1 MIAAMPVAHEVIYF
15 SDINIISLC
24 PCPLSCSCAAQVM
37 EFPQHSQQL
46 LSALR
51 SQRQRGFLC
60 DCTVLVGSSRFLAH
74 RAVLASC
81 SPFFHMF
88 YSDSPGVGS
97 GNGTSSS
104 VTLDSDIVTSAAF
117 GLLLDFVY
125 EGVLQLDESPP
136 VEDILAAASF
146 LHMNEVVR
154 VCKRRLQRRG
164 PLAEADSTRS
174 EESAGA
180 RKAIETGGEHG
191 GDGGA
196 EPVGAM
202 AGDHLNLVAT
212 AAPLSSVSITAERSQ
227 LESVKSE
234 RRTGGGSSETRVQTP
249 LSPDLAD
256 TTQPGMDAPPQPP
269 GGELVQGLIVG
280 PSAPALG
287 GYTRLRTGGQGEGST
302 LCSPCSTTETYSSN
316 QQPSSSS
323 SSLVPLSQAGG
334 RSVVAFSQ
342 SESSFSP
349 SPHQDS
355 SRLPRDDSV
364 RKPSDTDHRGT
375 SGGGQQMVM
384 LIQASALTSH
394 PETNPTRTAPERSLP
409 QIRIQS
415 AVSLQR
421 QSLDVHC
428 VQTQTLKA
436 PEGDTGASH
445 ASRNERS
452 HPLTGRVRTDDS
464 DGESVKVKVE
474 AIVISD
480 EELEEEKV
488 EDGEREPVMEVDDD
502 FEDDIQEEE
511 LNSPQFLSSH
521 PQGLSQMT
529 SHSNDYSFPLSP
541 SSSSSGAGPSSQ
553 DTSSFAASLI
563 PPSTAQH
570 HSDPPA
576 YFQDFQD
583 SMGNFVE
590 DVPTCGVCGKTF
602 SCTYTLRRHA
612 IVHTRERPYEC
623 RYCYR
628 SYTQSGDL
636 YRHIRKAHDH
646 TLPAKRSK
654 ADMEP
659 SLPPP
664 PPPPPPLS

>member
-1 MIAAMPVAHEVIYF
+1 
-15 SDINIISLC
+15 
-24 PCPLSCSCAAQVM
+24 M

-60 DCTVLVGSSRFLAH
+60 DCTVVVGSSRFLAH

-88 YSDSPGVGS
+88 YSDSLGVLG

-104 VTLDSDIVTSAAF
+104 VTLDSDIVTSDAF

-125 EGVLQLDESPP
+125 EGVLQLGESPP

-146 LHMNEVVR
+146 LHMNELVR

-180 RKAIETGGEHG
+180 RRATETERK
-191 GDGGA
+191 GDGAA
-196 EPVGAM
+196 EPAVAITSDFMNPVAM
-202 AGDHLNLVAT
+202 A
-212 AAPLSSVSITAERSQ
+212 APFPLVSIMTGESQ
-227 LESVKSE
+227 LKSVKSQHRMGE
-234 RRTGGGSSETRVQTP
+234 ESSEARVQTH

-256 TTQPGMDAPPQPP
+256 TTQPGMDAPPLPS
-269 GGELVQGLIVG
+269 GGELVQGVITG
-280 PSAPALG
+280 RSAPVAEGHASLG
-287 GYTRLRTGGQGEGST
+287 TGGHGEVSA
-302 LCSPCSTTETYSSN
+302 LCSPCSTTETYSHCSN

-323 SSLVPLSQAGG
+323 SAVPVSQASG
-334 RSVVAFSQ
+334 RSVVAYSQ
-342 SESSFSP
+342 SGSTLSP
-349 SPHQDS
+349 SPQQDVP
-355 SRLPRDDSV
+355 RLPRDDSV
-364 RKPSDTDHRGT
+364 RNPSEAYHGDASSAGPQT
-375 SGGGQQMVM
+375 VM
-384 LIQASALTSH
+384 LIQASAQT
-394 PETNPTRTAPERSLP
+394 PQNPTHSPPQRSLP
-409 QIRIQS
+409 QIRIQN
-415 AVSLQR
+415 AVSLQ
-421 QSLDVHC
+421 SLDFHSAS
-428 VQTQTLKA
+428 QTQTLRG
-436 PEGDTGASH
+436 PEGNVGALPTT
-445 ASRNERS
+445 RNERS
-452 HPLTGRVRTDDS
+452 PPCMGRVRTDYN
-464 DGESVKVKVE
+464 DGENVKVKVE

-480 EELEEEKV
+480 EELEEET
-488 EDGEREPVMEVDDD
+488 EERRERESVMEVDNE
-502 FEDDIQEEE
+502 FEEEEE
-511 LNSPQFLSSH
+511 LHSPQFLSSH
-521 PQGLSQMT
+521 PQGILQMT
-529 SHSNDYSFPLSP
+529 SHSNDFSFPLSP

-553 DTSSFAASLI
+553 DTSSFALI
-563 PPSTAQH
+563 PPSTAQQ
-570 HSDPPA
+570 HSDHPS

-583 SMGNFVE
+583 SLGNFVE

-659 SLPPP
+659 SLPPQ
-664 PPPPPPLS
+664 PPPLS

>member
-1 MIAAMPVAHEVIYF
+1 
-15 SDINIISLC
+15 
-24 PCPLSCSCAAQVM
+24 M

-60 DCTVLVGSSRFLAH
+60 DCTVVVGSSRFLAH

-88 YSDSPGVGS
+88 YSDTPGVSG

-104 VTLDSDIVTSAAF
+104 VTLDSDIVTAAAF

-174 EESAGA
+174 EESAGV
-180 RKAIETGGEHG
+180 RKATETGRDSG

-196 EPVGAM
+196 EHVVAM
-202 AGDHLNLVAT
+202 AMDHLNPVAM
-212 AAPLSSVSITAERSQ
+212 AAPLSSVSLTAERSQ

-234 RRTGGGSSETRVQTP
+234 RRTGGGSSEVRVQTP

-256 TTQPGMDAPPQPP
+256 TTQPGMDGPPLPP

-280 PSAPALG
+280 PSASTIG
-287 GYTRLRTGGQGEGST
+287 GYTRLRTGGQGEGSA
-302 LCSPCSTTETYSSN
+302 LCSPCSTTETYSHSSN

-323 SSLVPLSQAGG
+323 SSLVPVSQGSGPSAI
-334 RSVVAFSQ
+334 AFSR
-342 SESSFSP
+342 SESSLPP
-349 SPHQDS
+349 SPHQEVT
-355 SRLPRDDSV
+355 RLARDDSV
-364 RKPSDTDHRGT
+364 RKPSETDHRGA

-384 LIQASALTSH
+384 LIQASALTPH
-394 PETNPTRTAPERSLP
+394 LETNTTQRVLP
-409 QIRIQS
+409 QIQIQS
-415 AVSLQR
+415 AVSLQC
-421 QSLDVHC
+421 QSLDFHSA
-428 VQTQTLKA
+428 QNQNIKG
-436 PEGDTGASH
+436 PEGDRGTSH
-445 ASRNERS
+445 TTRNERS
-452 HPLTGRVRTDDS
+452 HTHPLGRVRTDD
-464 DGESVKVKVE
+464 GENVKVKVE

-480 EELEEEKV
+480 EELEEEK
-488 EDGEREPVMEVDDD
+488 EESREREPVMEVDDE
-502 FEDDIQEEE
+502 FEEDIQEEE

-521 PQGLSQMT
+521 SQGLLQMPP
-529 SHSNDYSFPLSP
+529 HSNDYSFPLSP

-553 DTSSFAASLI
+553 DTSSSFPASLI

-570 HSDPPA
+570 LSDPPT

-646 TLPAKRSK
+646 TLPAKRNK
-654 ADMEP
+654 ADTEP
-659 SLPPP
+659 SLPPQPPPP

>member
-1 MIAAMPVAHEVIYF
+1 M
-15 SDINIISLC
+15 
-24 PCPLSCSCAAQVM
+24 QVM

-74 RAVLASC
+74 RNVLASC

-88 YSDSPGVGS
+88 YSDSPG
-97 GNGTSSS
+97 GNSSSS

-125 EGVLQLDESPP
+125 EGVLQLDDSPP
-136 VEDILAAASF
+136 LEDILAAASF

-154 VCKRRLQRRG
+154 VCKKRLQRRG

-174 EESAGA
+174 EESGGL
-180 RKAIETGGEHG
+180 RKAAETGTEDDH
-191 GDGGA
+191 GA
-196 EPVGAM
+196 ELLEAL
-202 AGDHLNLVAT
+202 ALDHLNTVTIAT
-212 AAPLSSVSITAERSQ
+212 PLSSGSQVAERSQ
-227 LESVKSE
+227 GESVKSE
-234 RRTGGGSSETRVQTP
+234 QRTGGGLSEEQVQTP

-256 TTQPGMDAPPQPP
+256 TTQPGMDMPALHPA
-269 GGELVQGLIVG
+269 GERMQGLVVN
-280 PSAPALG
+280 PSAPTSRG
-287 GYTRLRTGGQGEGST
+287 HTRVGRGGQGKGSA
-302 LCSPCSTTETYSSN
+302 LSSPCSTTEIYS

-323 SSLVPLSQAGG
+323 SSSLVPVSQAGG
-334 RSVVAFSQ
+334 RSMSAPSQ
-342 SESSFSP
+342 SESHLPASAHLNEP
-349 SPHQDS
+349 Q
-355 SRLPRDDSV
+355 LPRDNS
-364 RKPSDTDHRGT
+364 PEGLSDTEHRAT
-375 SGGGQQMVM
+375 FSREQQMAVSV
-384 LIQASALTSH
+384 QTAAPTSNFQTNTRHAAFQH
-394 PETNPTRTAPERSLP
+394 PPP

-421 QSLDVHC
+421 QSLFFQHTAQVL
-428 VQTQTLKA
+428 TLQGS
-436 PEGDTGASH
+436 EDDTNAS
-445 ASRNERS
+445 
-452 HPLTGRVRTDDS
+452 PTTGKRAQPVEDIRTDQD
-464 DGESVKVKVE
+464 VKVKEE

-480 EELEEEKV
+480 EELEEEREEVKESEMDV
-488 EDGEREPVMEVDDD
+488 EDE
-502 FEDDIQEEE
+502 FEEEEE

-521 PQGLSQMT
+521 SQSLLQIA
-529 SHSNDYSFPLSP
+529 SHSNDFTFPLSP
-541 SSSSSGAGPSSQ
+541 SSSSGAGPSSQ
-553 DTSSFAASLI
+553 DTSSFTASLL
-563 PPSTAQH
+563 PPSSSRQ

-576 YFQDFQD
+576 YFQELQD

-636 YRHIRKAHDH
+636 YRHIRKAHDQS
-646 TLPAKRSK
+646 LPAKRSK
-654 ADMEP
+654 ADPEP
-659 SLPPP
+659 SLPPQ
-664 PPPPPPLS
+664 PPPPPLS

>member
-1 MIAAMPVAHEVIYF
+1 
-15 SDINIISLC
+15 
-24 PCPLSCSCAAQVM
+24 M

-88 YSDSPGVGS
+88 YSDSPVISG
-97 GNGTSSS
+97 GNGPSSS

-164 PLAEADSTRS
+164 PVAEADSTRS
-174 EESAGA
+174 EESAGLK
-180 RKAIETGGEHG
+180 KATETERDSGGV
-191 GDGGA
+191 GGA
-196 EPVGAM
+196 EPAAVMDPLNSVAM
-202 AGDHLNLVAT
+202 AT
-212 AAPLSSVSITAERSQ
+212 PLSSVTSERHH

-234 RRTGGGSSETRVQTP
+234 RRTGGRSSEARVQTP

-256 TTQPGMDAPPQPP
+256 TTQPGMDAPPLAP
-269 GGELVQGLIVG
+269 GGEVMQGLIVG
-280 PSAPALG
+280 LSSPTSG
-287 GYTRLRTGGQGEGST
+287 GYGGKGDGSA
-302 LCSPCSTTETYSSN
+302 LCSPCSTTETYSHSSN

-323 SSLVPLSQAGG
+323 SSSVPANQTSGQSVVPLSHIQSTPSTRQDASHQAASNG
-334 RSVVAFSQ
+334 SV
-342 SESSFSP
+342 SE
-349 SPHQDS
+349 
-355 SRLPRDDSV
+355 
-364 RKPSDTDHRGT
+364 TDQRGA
-375 SGGGQQMVM
+375 SNSGQQMVA
-384 LIQASALTSH
+384 LIQASARASH
-394 PETNPTRTAPERSLP
+394 LHKERALP

-415 AVSLQR
+415 AVSLHR
-421 QSLDVHC
+421 HSLDIHSA
-428 VQTQTLKA
+428 QNQPLPRTER
-436 PEGDTGASH
+436 PTGAV
-445 ASRNERS
+445 SRV
-452 HPLTGRVRTDDS
+452 GTDYS
-464 DGESVKVKVE
+464 DDEGNVEVKVE

-480 EELEEEKV
+480 EELEEEKD
-488 EDGEREPVMEVDDD
+488 ESGESDPVMDVDDE
-502 FEDDIQEEE
+502 FEDDDVQEEE
-511 LNSPQFLSSH
+511 LNSAQFHSSH
-521 PQGLSQMT
+521 PQSLLHMA
-529 SHSNDYSFPLSP
+529 SHPNEYSFSLSP
-541 SSSSSGAGPSSQ
+541 SSSVAGQTSHEI
-553 DTSSFAASLI
+553 SSFATSLI
-563 PPSTAQH
+563 PAAT
-570 HSDPPA
+570 DPPS

-583 SMGNFVE
+583 SMGNIVD

-654 ADMEP
+654 VDTESP
-659 SLPPP
+659 LPPQPPP
-664 PPPPPPLS
+664 PPAPPLS

>member
-1 MIAAMPVAHEVIYF
+1 
-15 SDINIISLC
+15 
-24 PCPLSCSCAAQVM
+24 M

-88 YSDSPGVGS
+88 YSDFPGGS
-97 GNGTSSS
+97 GTNSS
-104 VTLDSDIVTSAAF
+104 VTLDSDIVTSSAF
-117 GLLLDFVY
+117 GLLLDFIY

-154 VCKRRLQRRG
+154 VCKSRLQRRR

-174 EESAGA
+174 EESSRL
-180 RKAIETGGEHG
+180 RKATEAGTETNSGPES
-191 GDGGA
+191 
-196 EPVGAM
+196 
-202 AGDHLNLVAT
+202 LVAIAT
-212 AAPLSSVSITAERSQ
+212 DNSNPVTIAVPLLLASQVTERNQ
-227 LESVKSE
+227 LEPIKSE
-234 RRTGGGSSETRVQTP
+234 QRTSGGPSETRVQTP

-256 TTQPGMDAPPQPP
+256 TTQPGMDIPRLPP
-269 GGELVQGLIVG
+269 GVELVQGLV
-280 PSAPALG
+280 AE
-287 GYTRLRTGGQGEGST
+287 QST
-302 LCSPCSTTETYSSN
+302 LNSGGRVRLEAGSQGSALSSPCSTTETYSHTCN

-323 SSLVPLSQAGG
+323 SSSQTPLNQVGVCPM
-334 RSVVAFSQ
+334 VVL
-342 SESSFSP
+342 SP
-349 SPHQDS
+349 E
-355 SRLPRDDSV
+355 SRLPAGAQPDEPQLPCDNSPGDPSETAQRDTLGRD
-364 RKPSDTDHRGT
+364 
-375 SGGGQQMVM
+375 QQMVM
-384 LIQASALTSH
+384 LVKPPSLSSNLQTNSRDSALQ
-394 PETNPTRTAPERSLP
+394 RAPP

-415 AVSLQR
+415 TISLQR
-421 QSLDVHC
+421 LSSDIHPAPQALMP
-428 VQTQTLKA
+428 QG
-436 PEGDTGASH
+436 PEGNTVASH
-445 ASRNERS
+445 ATRKDKC
-452 HPLTGRVRTDDS
+452 HPLVCKVRTDK
-464 DGESVKVKVE
+464 DGKAAKIKVE

-480 EELEEEKV
+480 EELEEEKD
-488 EDGEREPVMEVDDD
+488 ESREREPVMDVEDE

-511 LNSPQFLSSH
+511 LSSPHFLSSH
-521 PQGLSQMT
+521 PQGLLHIT
-529 SHSNDYSFPLSP
+529 SHSNDYSFSLSP
-541 SSSSSGAGPSSQ
+541 SSSSSGARPSSQ
-553 DTSSFAASLI
+553 DTSPFTASII
-563 PPSTAQH
+563 PPSTSQN
-570 HSDPPA
+570 SDPPA
-576 YFQDFQD
+576 YFQDLQD
-583 SMGNFVE
+583 SMGSFVE

-654 ADMEP
+654 ADADV
-659 SLPPP
+659 SLPLQPPP
-664 PPPPPPLS
+664 PQS

>member
-1 MIAAMPVAHEVIYF
+1 
-15 SDINIISLC
+15 
-24 PCPLSCSCAAQVM
+24 M

-60 DCTVLVGSSRFLAH
+60 DCAVLVGSCRFLAH

-88 YSDSPGVGS
+88 YSDSPG
-97 GNGTSSS
+97 GNGSSGS
-104 VTLDSDIVTSAAF
+104 VTLDSDIVTPAAF

-125 EGVLQLDESPP
+125 EGVLRLEESPP

-154 VCKRRLQRRG
+154 VCKKRLQRRG

-174 EESAGA
+174 EESAGL
-180 RKAIETGGEHG
+180 RRVVETGREG
-191 GDGGA
+191 GSGGVEA
-196 EPVGAM
+196 MVAM
-202 AGDHLNLVAT
+202 AADHLNPVT
-212 AAPLSSVSITAERSQ
+212 IAAPLLSLSIVAESCQ
-227 LESVKSE
+227 VESVKSE
-234 RRTGGGSSETRVQTP
+234 RRTGGSSSEARVQTP

-256 TTQPGMDAPPQPP
+256 TTQPGMDVPPLPP
-269 GGELVQGLIVG
+269 GGELVQGIIAG
-280 PSAPALG
+280 QSAPASGGHATLG
-287 GYTRLRTGGQGEGST
+287 AAGQGEGSI
-302 LCSPCSTTETYSSN
+302 LCSPCSTTETYSYSSN

-323 SSLVPLSQAGG
+323 SSSLASVSRAGG
-334 RSVVAFSQ
+334 RSVVAFPQ
-342 SESSFSP
+342 SEVSLSP
-349 SPHQDS
+349 STHQDEP
-355 SRLPRDDSV
+355 RLPREDAV
-364 RKPSDTDHRGT
+364 REPSENEHRGT
-375 SGGGQQMVM
+375 FGRGQQMVM
-384 LIQASALTSH
+384 LIQASPLTS
-394 PETNPTRTAPERSLP
+394 PLQTNSLP
-409 QIRIQS
+409 QRAPSQIRIQS
-415 AVSLQR
+415 AVSLQQ
-421 QSLDVHC
+421 QSSDFNP
-428 VQTQTLKA
+428 A
-436 PEGDTGASH
+436 PQHHTIKGPQGDTGASPTT
-445 ASRNERS
+445 RNERS
-452 HPLTGRVRTDDS
+452 PPLIGRVTTGN

-480 EELEEEKV
+480 EELEDENEESR
-488 EDGEREPVMEVDDD
+488 EREPVMDNE
-502 FEDDIQEEE
+502 FEDDVQEEE
-511 LNSPQFLSSH
+511 LSSPHFLSSH
-521 PQGLSQMT
+521 QQGLLQMT

-541 SSSSSGAGPSSQ
+541 SSSSSGAGPSSH

-563 PPSTAQH
+563 PPSTSQQH
-570 HSDPPA
+570 LDPPA

-583 SMGNFVE
+583 SVGNFVE

-659 SLPPP
+659 SLPPQ
-664 PPPPPPLS
+664 PPPPLS

>member
-1 MIAAMPVAHEVIYF
+1 
-15 SDINIISLC
+15 
-24 PCPLSCSCAAQVM
+24 M

-60 DCTVLVGSSRFLAH
+60 DCTVLVGSSHFLAH

-88 YSDSPGVGS
+88 YSDSPA
-97 GNGTSSS
+97 GNGGNSANSS
-104 VTLDSDIVTSAAF
+104 VTLDSDIVTAAAF
-117 GLLLDFVY
+117 SLLLDFVY
-125 EGVLQLDESPP
+125 EGVLQLEESPP

-174 EESAGA
+174 EESSTV
-180 RKAIETGGEHG
+180 RKRTETGREGEG
-191 GDGGA
+191 VGRV
-196 EPVGAM
+196 EPVVPM
-202 AGDHLNLVAT
+202 AGDHLNSVAM
-212 AAPLSSVSITAERSQ
+212 AAPLSSVSILVERSQ

-234 RRTGGGSSETRVQTP
+234 QRTGGGSSEERIQTP

-256 TTQPGMDAPPQPP
+256 TTQPGMDAPPLPT
-269 GGELVQGLIVG
+269 GGELVQGLITG
-280 PSAPALG
+280 QSAPATGGHVRLG
-287 GYTRLRTGGQGEGST
+287 TGGQGDGSA
-302 LCSPCSTTETYSSN
+302 LCSPCSTTEMYSHSSN

-323 SSLVPLSQAGG
+323 SSSLVPVSETSG
-334 RSVVAFSQ
+334 RSLVTLSQ
-342 SESSFSP
+342 SESSISP
-349 SPHQDS
+349 GPLQDTP
-355 SRLPRDDSV
+355 RLPHNSDSV
-364 RKPSDTDHRGT
+364 RKPSETERVE
-375 SGGGQQMVM
+375 GQQIVM

-394 PETNPTRTAPERSLP
+394 LQANNTHSPLQRTHPK
-409 QIRIQS
+409 IRIQS

-421 QSLDVHC
+421 QSSDFQATS
-428 VQTQTLKA
+428 QTQTLS
-436 PEGDTGASH
+436 ERNTGPSPT
-445 ASRNERS
+445 SRNARP
-452 HPLTGRVRTDDS
+452 HPHLSSVRADNN
-464 DGESVKVKVE
+464 DGEHVKVKVE

-480 EELEEEKV
+480 EEQEEEK
-488 EDGEREPVMEVDDD
+488 EESREREPVMEVDDE

-521 PQGLSQMT
+521 PQGLLQMT

-563 PPSTAQH
+563 PPSTAQQ

-583 SMGNFVE
+583 PLANFVE

-654 ADMEP
+654 ADVDP
-659 SLPPP
+659 SVPPQPPP

>member
-1 MIAAMPVAHEVIYF
+1 MRVEYQQA
-15 SDINIISLC
+15 
-24 PCPLSCSCAAQVM
+24 M

-88 YSDSPGVGS
+88 YSDSPG
-97 GNGTSSS
+97 GNSSSSS

-125 EGVLQLDESPP
+125 EGVLQLDDSPP

-174 EESAGA
+174 EESGGL
-180 RKAIETGGEHG
+180 RKAAETGTEDEHG
-191 GDGGA
+191 A
-196 EPVGAM
+196 ELLETMAADHSNPVTM
-202 AGDHLNLVAT
+202 AT
-212 AAPLSSVSITAERSQ
+212 PLSSGSQVLERSQ
-227 LESVKSE
+227 VESVKSE
-234 RRTGGGSSETRVQTP
+234 QRTGGGSSKEQIQTP

-256 TTQPGMDAPPQPP
+256 TTQPGMDIPPLHPA
-269 GGELVQGLIVG
+269 GELMQGLVVNQ
-280 PSAPALG
+280 SAPTSRGL
-287 GYTRLRTGGQGEGST
+287 TRMSRGGQKGSA
-302 LCSPCSTTETYSSN
+302 LSSPCSTTETYS

-323 SSLVPLSQAGG
+323 SSSLIPVSQAGG
-334 RSVVAFSQ
+334 RSMTALSQ
-342 SESSFSP
+342 SGSHLSASAHPNEP
-349 SPHQDS
+349 Q
-355 SRLPRDDSV
+355 LPRDNSPEG
-364 RKPSDTDHRGT
+364 PSDTEHRNT
-375 SGGGQQMVM
+375 FSREQQMV
-384 LIQASALTSH
+384 ISVQAAAPTSNFQTNTRHSAL
-394 PETNPTRTAPERSLP
+394 RQAPP

-415 AVSLQR
+415 AVSLQH
-421 QSLDVHC
+421 QNLDFQHAP
-428 VQTQTLKA
+428 QTLTPQG
-436 PEGDTGASH
+436 PEDDTRASPTTRKRLHLVVGA
-445 ASRNERS
+445 
-452 HPLTGRVRTDDS
+452 VRTDQD
-464 DGESVKVKVE
+464 VKVKEE

-480 EELEEEKV
+480 EELEEEKEEIKERESEMDV
-488 EDGEREPVMEVDDD
+488 EDE
-502 FEDDIQEEE
+502 FEEDIQEEE

-521 PQGLSQMT
+521 SQSLLQIT
-529 SHSNDYSFPLSP
+529 SQSNDYSFPLSP

-553 DTSSFAASLI
+553 DTSSFAAPLI
-563 PPSTAQH
+563 PPSTSRQ

-576 YFQDFQD
+576 YFQELQD

-636 YRHIRKAHDH
+636 YRHIRKAHDQS
-646 TLPAKRSK
+646 LPAKRSK
-654 ADMEP
+654 ADSEP
-659 SLPPP
+659 SLSQ
-664 PPPPPPLS
+664 PPPPLS